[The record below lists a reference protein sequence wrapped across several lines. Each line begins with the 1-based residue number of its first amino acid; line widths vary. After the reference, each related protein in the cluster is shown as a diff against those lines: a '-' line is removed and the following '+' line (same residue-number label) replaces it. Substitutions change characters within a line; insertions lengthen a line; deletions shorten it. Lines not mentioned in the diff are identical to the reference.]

1 MGRSQACAG
10 VATPIPPVGGG
21 GEAKPAPGA
30 EGTLPDDLA
39 LGLSKAWYDTLL
51 QLDVY
56 LANSAHDKYT
66 LGAKLSK
73 GDPFDLPNPI
83 MRAAQQGSFEPSD
96 VETNRIVAAAAIVRA
111 LSLEETVEVSVS
123 SEKADALPSDE
134 DWDKMFA
141 QL

>member
-1 MGRSQACAG
+1 
-10 VATPIPPVGGG
+10 
-21 GEAKPAPGA
+21 
-30 EGTLPDDLA
+30 
-39 LGLSKAWYDTLL
+39 
-51 QLDVY
+51 
-56 LANSAHDKYT
+56 
-66 LGAKLSK
+66 
-73 GDPFDLPNPI
+73 